1 MSGRRHSRRGRR
13 ATVVAAVA
21 SLAAGAALLGGLRS
35 TGQAGVERPGDGERS
50 TIAHAALPPTPALPD
65 QPLSELLSGIEF
77 VPDRSAFDGLMGDG
91 APDQLVAIALGNDAE
106 LADAGLRIRAYRALA
121 LYPSAANEETLRA
134 AVAEHGA
141 VARGVDTLYVRAAM
155 DALARVA
162 PDSAIDAIAPMLSH
176 PSQDVRAG
184 AARALGATGRDAAEP
199 VLRARLATET
209 VEQVRV
215 AIADALRLLEGTA
228 GTKEEQ

>member
-1 MSGRRHSRRGRR
+1 
-13 ATVVAAVA
+13 
-21 SLAAGAALLGGLRS
+21 
-35 TGQAGVERPGDGERS
+35 
-50 TIAHAALPPTPALPD
+50 
-65 QPLSELLSGIEF
+65 
-77 VPDRSAFDGLMGDG
+77 
-91 APDQLVAIALGNDAE
+91 
-106 LADAGLRIRAYRALA
+106 
-121 LYPSAANEETLRA
+121 
-134 AVAEHGA
+134 

-162 PDSAIDAIAPMLSH
+162 PDSAIDAIAPMLAH

-228 GTKEEQ
+228 GTKEEP

>member
-1 MSGRRHSRRGRR
+1 MIGRRHSRRGRR

-65 QPLSELLSGIEF
+65 EPLSGIEF

-162 PDSAIDAIAPMLSH
+162 PDSAVDAIAPMLAH
-176 PSQDVRAG
+176 PSLDVRAG

-228 GTKEEQ
+228 GTKEEP

>member
-1 MSGRRHSRRGRR
+1 MSASRQSRKRRR
-13 ATVVAAVA
+13 TTVAASAA
-21 SLAAGAALLGGLRS
+21 SLAASVALVGGLRS
-35 TGQAGVERPGDGERS
+35 TGQAGVERPDDGERS
-50 TIAHAALPPTPALPD
+50 AIGHAALPPTPALPD
-65 QPLSELLSGIEF
+65 EPLSELLSGIEF
-77 VPDRSAFDGLMGDG
+77 VPDRSAFDGLMGDE
-91 APDQLVAIALGNDAE
+91 APDQLVAIAVGDDAE

-121 LYPSAANEETLRA
+121 LYPSAENEETLRA

-162 PDSAIDAIAPMLSH
+162 PDDAVDAIAPMLAH

-184 AARALGATGRDAAEP
+184 AARALGATGRAAAEP
-199 VLRARLATET
+199 VLRARLAEET

-215 AIADALRLLEGTA
+215 AIADALRLLEGTE
-228 GTKEEQ
+228 GTKEEP